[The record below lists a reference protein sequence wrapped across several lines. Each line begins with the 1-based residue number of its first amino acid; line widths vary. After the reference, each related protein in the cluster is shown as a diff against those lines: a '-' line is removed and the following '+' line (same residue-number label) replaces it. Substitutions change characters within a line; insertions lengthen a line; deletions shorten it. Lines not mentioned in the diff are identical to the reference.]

1 MSAEYPDFKAP
12 MIGLAIL
19 AVPFLWFFDWAAWA
33 WVVVAVAYLV
43 VIGQWLSEGMK
54 VYRANQ
60 SGQSASPFK
69 SDFVRAPKASSSPAH
84 PSNYDDDHVSGE
96 TIWSGSK
103 QIRFEYRTSDGDYSD
118 REVTVHKVVSS
129 GSGWSDDIYFMGH
142 CHLRNEPR
150 TFRLDRVRPRN
161 KVVDTAT
168 GELGTLRQILGVKR
182 RVSR

>member
-33 WVVVAVAYLV
+33 WVVVVVAYLV

-60 SGQSASPFK
+60 GNGSPEPFK
-69 SDFVRAPKASSSPAH
+69 TDFVRSRQQAPATSAH
-84 PSNYDDDHVSGE
+84 GDFNDEYVQGE
-96 TIWSGSK
+96 TIWTGSK
-103 QIRFEYRTSDGDYSD
+103 QIRFAYRTSEGDYSD

-129 GSGWSDDIYFMGH
+129 GSGWSDDIYFMGF
-142 CHLRNEPR
+142 CHLRGEPR
-150 TFRLDRVRPRN
+150 TFRLDRVRQRN

-168 GELGTLRQILGVKR
+168 GEVGTLRQILGVKR